1 MSGTVAANREEN
13 RRDTSF
19 DAFFHREYRRLVA
32 LGVALSGDRQRGE
45 ELAQDALLAA
55 HRRWDDLAAYDSP
68 GTWARRVLVNRA
80 RSSWRR
86 RRVEAAALERF
97 ARLDQ
102 PRRADDPEHGVDV
115 DRFWSE
121 VRRLPRRQAQCVALR
136 YVDEL
141 SVDEIS
147 EVLGCGA
154 ATVRVHLHRGRTE
167 LAKRLNVEEVA
178 GDDDRG

>member
-1 MSGTVAANREEN
+1 
-13 RRDTSF
+13 
-19 DAFFHREYRRLVA
+19 LVA
-32 LGVALSGDRQRGE
+32 LGVALSGDRHRAE
-45 ELAQDALLAA
+45 DLAQDALLAA

-68 GTWARRVLVNRA
+68 GAWTRRVLMNRA

-86 RRVEAAALERF
+86 RRVEVAALERV

-102 PRRADDPEHGVDV
+102 APRANETEPRVDV

-141 SVDEIS
+141 SIGEIS
-147 EVLGCGA
+147 QVLGCEV
-154 ATVRVHLHRGRTE
+154 ATVRVHLHRGRAA
-167 LAKRLNVEEVA
+167 LAKRLNVEEASDV
-178 GDDDRG
+178 DRG